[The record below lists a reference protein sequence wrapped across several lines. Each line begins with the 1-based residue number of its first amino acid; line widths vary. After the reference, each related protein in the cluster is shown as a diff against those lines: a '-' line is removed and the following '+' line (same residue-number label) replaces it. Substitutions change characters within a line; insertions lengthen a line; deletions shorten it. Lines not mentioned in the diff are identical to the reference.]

1 MLKITAVELLHVRIP
16 LKNAFET
23 SFGRKSELNHVIV
36 RVRDA
41 SGLVGY
47 GESACP
53 TKPDYCPETIETC
66 LHIQRD
72 YLVPAVLN
80 RAFDNIEE
88 FVEFYGWVRGNNFA
102 KAGLEMAAWDL
113 LAQSQGLPLARLL
126 GGTQTHIESG
136 VSLGIEPDINVLL
149 GKIEGFLNEGYR
161 RIKLKVKPGRDIEVI
176 EVVRRRYPDVP
187 LMVDANSAYTLK
199 DLDHLKQF
207 DRFGLMMIEQPLSH
221 DDIIDH
227 ARLQKALDTPICLDE
242 SIHSAEDARRAIEL
256 GSCRVIN
263 IKAGRV
269 GGLLEAKKI
278 HDVCQAHN
286 MPVWC
291 GGMHEY
297 GIGRAHNIA
306 LNSLPNFSIP
316 GDVSGSD
323 KYYAE
328 DIVQP
333 VIQAIEGR
341 ILVPNQQP
349 GLGFAIDP
357 AALARYTVGQRE
369 SGQRSVVSGQ

>member
-1 MLKITAVELLHVRIP
+1 MLKLERVELLHVRMP

-36 RVRDA
+36 KVYEA
-41 SGLVGY
+41 GGLIGY

-53 TKPDYCPETIETC
+53 TKPDYCPETIQTC

-72 YLVPAVLN
+72 YLVPAVVG
-80 RAFDNIEE
+80 RAFESAAD
-88 FVEFYGWVRGNNFA
+88 FVGFYGWVRGNNFA
-102 KAGLEMAAWDL
+102 KAGLEMAVWDL
-113 LAQSQGLPLARLL
+113 LAQSAGQPLARML
-126 GGTQTHIESG
+126 GGTRSYIESG
-136 VSLGIEPDINVLL
+136 VSLGIEPDTGLL
-149 GKIEGFLNEGYR
+149 LDKIAGFLTEGYR
-161 RIKLKVKPGRDIEVI
+161 RIKLKVKPGRDFEVI
-176 EVVRRRYPDVP
+176 AAVRQRYPDLP
-187 LMVDANSAYTLK
+187 LMMDANSAYTLR
-199 DLDHLKQF
+199 DIDHLKTFDQF
-207 DRFGLMMIEQPLSH
+207 NLMMIEQPLAD

-227 ARLQKALDTPICLDE
+227 AHLQRELATPVCLDE

-256 GSCRVIN
+256 GSCRIIN

-278 HDVCQAHN
+278 HEVCQSYGI
-286 MPVWC
+286 PVWC

-297 GIGRAHNIA
+297 GVGRAHNVA
-306 LNSLPNFSIP
+306 LSSLPNFSIP

-333 VIQAIEGR
+333 PILADNGR
-341 ILVPNQQP
+341 ITVPNDAP
-349 GLGFAIDP
+349 GLGYTINE
-357 AALARYTVGQRE
+357 AALARYTIARYDLRAE
-369 SGQRSVVSGQ
+369 

>member
-1 MLKITAVELLHVRIP
+1 MLKITAVELWHVRMP

-36 RVRDA
+36 KVYDE
-41 SGLVGY
+41 SGLTGY

-72 YLVPAVLN
+72 YLVPAVLG
-80 RAFDNIEE
+80 RPFGTIEE

-113 LAQSQGLPLARLL
+113 LAQSQNVPLARLL
-126 GGTQTHIESG
+126 GGTRSYIESG
-136 VSLGIEPDINVLL
+136 VSLGIEPDINGLL
-149 GKIEGFLNEGYR
+149 AKIEGFLAEGYR
-161 RIKLKVKPGRDIEVI
+161 RIKLKIKPGRDVEVLAA
-176 EVVRRRYPDVP
+176 VRERYPEVP

-199 DLDHLKQF
+199 DIDHLKTF
-207 DRFGLMMIEQPLSH
+207 DRFNLMMIEQPLAY

-227 ARLQKALDTPICLDE
+227 ARVQRELATPVCLDE
-242 SIHSAEDARRAIEL
+242 SIHSAEDARRALEL

-269 GGLLEAKKI
+269 GGLLEARKV
-278 HDVCQAHN
+278 HDVCQSHGV
-286 MPVWC
+286 PVWC

-297 GIGRAHNIA
+297 GIGRAHNVA
-306 LNSLPNFSIP
+306 LSSLTNFTIP

-333 VIQAIEGR
+333 PILAEAGR
-341 ILVPNQQP
+341 IPVPDTTP
-349 GLGFAIDP
+349 GLGYAIDP
-357 AALARYTVGQRE
+357 EVLNRFKIATLTLKAND
-369 SGQRSVVSGQ
+369 